1 MNPKDEEFTINWE
14 DLRFLIEYAN
24 AGITSAG
31 EYDQNSEYFRN
42 LKAKIKEIEEK
53 FDYKA
58 KVQRDRQ
65 EKEQRRREDEE
76 RKRQEE
82 FKPIKTKVLE
92 LSTKFSRLFLKEIAE
107 ECKIKNTSLIRR
119 TIEDMINKKEIN
131 AKYFTSSDSIVF
143 ELK

>member
-1 MNPKDEEFTINWE
+1 MNPNDEEFTINWE
-14 DLRFLIEYAN
+14 ELKFLIEYAN
-24 AGITSAG
+24 SGIRFQAEGGPKSDYVFDL
-31 EYDQNSEYFRN
+31 E
-42 LKAKIKEIEEK
+42 AKIQGLEEK

-65 EKEQRRREDEE
+65 EEEQSRREEE
-76 RKRQEE
+76 VRKRQEE

-107 ECKIKNTSLIRR
+107 ECKINNPGLIRR
-119 TIEDMINKKEIN
+119 AIEDMIEKKEIN
-131 AKYFTSSDSIVF
+131 AKYFSSSESVVF